1 VTIRNQVDEAA
12 LLDSLEWL
20 LEVDGALR
28 VLHQDGKRIVRVS
41 VDQDPQTLIVS
52 KCSVDPTQPLE
63 GLQEVLVSARRQFEQ
78 HQRRSQ
84 ISIVREERP

>member
-1 VTIRNQVDEAA
+1 
-12 LLDSLEWL
+12 
-20 LEVDGALR
+20 
-28 VLHQDGKRIVRVS
+28 
-41 VDQDPQTLIVS
+41 LIVS